1 MAFKNIKKNHGR
13 DFNYYSSTS
22 VSWTQFGAPDG
33 YTVEDGYGPD
43 LVITFP
49 TYGVIMTNETDGQ
62 IVEYSFNGNTVHG
75 VLDGENTP
83 VVSTTRSVTF
93 LNRQVAL
100 IWFRLKSGSA
110 GPATITVTAWGTR

>member
-1 MAFKNIKKNHGR
+1 MAFKNIKKTQGR
-13 DFNYYSSTS
+13 DFNYWSSTA

-33 YTVEDGYGPD
+33 YTTTDGYGPD

-49 TYGVIMTNETDGQ
+49 TYGLIFTNETTGQ
-62 IVEYSFNGNTVHG
+62 VVEYSFNGTTVHG
-75 VLDGENTP
+75 VLDGTAT
-83 VVSTTRSVTF
+83 STTRVVTF
-93 LNRQVAL
+93 LNRQQSL